1 MKINI
6 DKLFQNI
13 VKESRITA
21 PDGVWSAIETN
32 LKRRRMLRF
41 LSWFFGLSFL
51 SLIGFMFLFSQAEK
65 TSDEDIHKNTTSKEF
80 SKNKIETSIDNKDA
94 FSQKYKKNQIKSQ
107 TKKATDKNLSINIIK
122 GKATGINKTTDV
134 ENISLAAKKGETTF
148 FTSESKNNQHI
159 KNKKIVSGLAKKQ
172 PVKKEKYYG
181 SKNDS
186 LNSLTLKKIDSSKV
200 LKKRLLLRR
209 KNQLLQKKIENGL
222 LLLFL
227 VLLIQGDI
235 QKFL

>member
-41 LSWFFGLSFL
+41 LSWFFGVSFL

-94 FSQKYKKNQIKSQ
+94 FSEKHKKNQIKSQ
-107 TKKATDKNLSINIIK
+107 TKKATDRNLSINIIK

-134 ENISLAAKKGETTF
+134 EKRHFSASRPLASFLSPPIGAGARGFEESSPGVVVETLHA
-148 FTSESKNNQHI
+148 QVAI
-159 KNKKIVSGLAKKQ
+159 
-172 PVKKEKYYG
+172 
-181 SKNDS
+181 
-186 LNSLTLKKIDSSKV
+186 
-200 LKKRLLLRR
+200 
-209 KNQLLQKKIENGL
+209 
-222 LLLFL
+222 
-227 VLLIQGDI
+227 
-235 QKFL
+235 

>member
-21 PDGVWSAIETN
+21 PDGVWSAVETN

-41 LSWFFGLSFL
+41 LSWFFGVSFL

-107 TKKATDKNLSINIIK
+107 TKKATDRNLSINIIK

-159 KNKKIVSGLAKKQ
+159 KNKKIVIN
-172 PVKKEKYYG
+172 YI
-181 SKNDS
+181 
-186 LNSLTLKKIDSSKV
+186 NSLGGCKSCADYLWVAATFSNSAYQSAPNFRMRASFTNL
-200 LKKRLLLRR
+200 
-209 KNQLLQKKIENGL
+209 
-222 LLLFL
+222 
-227 VLLIQGDI
+227 
-235 QKFL
+235 